1 MANSLISHVEI
12 PSTDIDKTKNFLNN
26 LFGWE
31 FKPFG
36 NSYLLFNNHKGIM
49 VGVRKVD
56 RISKGEN
63 TVFHITVENIDEV
76 LKKSVELGGSI
87 KRGKTVIPAMGW
99 YALFFDPDG
108 NTIGLYQ
115 RN

>member
-1 MANSLISHVEI
+1 MANPLISHIEI
-12 PSTDIDKTKNFLNN
+12 PTTNLDKTKDFFNN
-26 LFGWE
+26 LLGWD

-36 NSYLLFNNHKGIM
+36 NGYLLFNNHKGIM
-49 VGVRKVD
+49 VGLRKVE
-56 RISKGEN
+56 RTAKGDN
-63 TVFHITVENIDEV
+63 TVFHVNVENIDDT
-76 LKKSVELGGSI
+76 LKRAVELGGSI
-87 KRGKTVIPAMGW
+87 KRGKTIIPAMGW